1 MKEIV
6 SSEELAEKLHKPII
20 RKVKKKKKVHSS
32 FKENIRGA
40 DLVDEQLRSKFNK
53 GF

>member
-20 RKVKKKKKVHSS
+20 RKVEKKKKVLSS

>member
-20 RKVKKKKKVHSS
+20 TKVEKKKVHSS

-40 DLVDEQLRSKFNK
+40 ILVDEQLRSKFNK